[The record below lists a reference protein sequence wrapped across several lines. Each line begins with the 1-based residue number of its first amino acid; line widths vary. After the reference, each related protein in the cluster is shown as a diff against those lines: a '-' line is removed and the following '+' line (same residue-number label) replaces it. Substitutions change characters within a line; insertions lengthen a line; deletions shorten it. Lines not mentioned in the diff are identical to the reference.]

1 MAASLACTLFSCGED
16 GVLPEPEPPVVGP
29 GDKDESDEKPDK
41 IQLGITASLQSMSQ
55 TRGIIEAFMPGHDMG
70 SLSLQ
75 VEPARQQRTPLI
87 FLTGKP
93 GMQTGMYRW
102 KEMPM

>member
-29 GDKDESDEKPDK
+29 GDKDEPDEKPDK
-41 IQLGITASLQSMSQ
+41 IQLDITASLQPMSQ
-55 TRGIIEAFMPGHDMG
+55 TRGIIEAFMPGHNMG
-70 SLSLQ
+70 VFVATDGNGQATKNASYLLM
-75 VEPARQQRTPLI
+75 
-87 FLTGKP
+87 GKL
-93 GMQTGMYRW
+93 GTQTGMYRW